1 LTLPR
6 KRNELLKKSMSQEIE
21 KGHFTI
27 ALSCFSLHRR
37 YEEAVGETIFSTKQ
51 DVIFI
56 PLSENK

>member
-1 LTLPR
+1 
-6 KRNELLKKSMSQEIE
+6 MSQEIE